1 MGGGPE
7 RMGRDVERR
16 WIRVGLMGLM
26 VAGIV
31 GCQGM
36 HHSKSVVAS
45 NEPALVPNDG
55 TTIVAAPPPS
65 SDGWAERHPLV
76 MKPRQ
81 YYDNTQ
87 GNKLVKGAAAT
98 VIGVPAGLIGEMR
111 QIIVGRAPNRP
122 SPVFSSDEPGAI
134 VTGSTAP

>member
-1 MGGGPE
+1 LI
-7 RMGRDVERR
+7 V
-16 WIRVGLMGLM
+16 VA
-26 VAGIV
+26 VAGIA

-36 HHSKSVVAS
+36 SHKSGMLAS
-45 NEPALVPNDG
+45 NEPALVPDDG
-55 TTIVAAPPPS
+55 TTVVVAPPPS

-76 MKPRQ
+76 MKPKQ

-98 VIGVPAGLIGEMR
+98 VIGVPAGLLGEMR
-111 QIIVGRAPNRP
+111 QIVVGRAPNRP
-122 SPVFSSDEPGAI
+122 SPVFSTEEPGAI